1 MKKQMKIGY
10 NLHWSAYVTETIN
23 ITSKL
28 LSELNLDKNATDEEI
43 IKAIKYNTEYLNGVM
58 EIGIPIK
65 TKGVN
70 DVDIFQFDV
79 EEIKSI

>member
-28 LSELNLDKNATDEEI
+28 LSELNLDKNAI
-43 IKAIKYNTEYLNGVM
+43 IPLLLW
-58 EIGIPIK
+58 
-65 TKGVN
+65 VN
-70 DVDIFQFDV
+70 QHTLI
-79 EEIKSI
+79 